1 MKSPSTVV
9 IALGGN
15 AILQS
20 AQKGTYAEQLGNIS
34 AACAAIVEI
43 VKAGHKVVLTHGNGP
58 QVGAVLIQNEEAA
71 TKVPAMPLDA
81 CGAETQGMLGY
92 MFQQELGNALR
103 AAGLNRQVVSIVTQT
118 EVSAYDLAFKNPTK
132 PVGPYYP
139 TEEAQLLMAEKG
151 WQMKEDK
158 ARGGWRRLVPSPS
171 PIAIVEKEIIKNLLA
186 IDAIVI
192 AAGGGGAPV
201 VQERGQYHGVEAVVD
216 KDLSGFRMAADIG
229 ADAFMILTDVER
241 VAINWGKPD
250 QVNLSE
256 VSYTEMRALQT
267 EGHFADGSMG
277 PKVEAC
283 LRFAQTGKGRAIIAA
298 HVKAVEALAG
308 TSGTQILPL

>member
-1 MKSPSTVV
+1 V
-9 IALGGN
+9 A
-15 AILQS
+15 
-20 AQKGTYAEQLGNIS
+20 
-34 AACAAIVEI
+34 
-43 VKAGHKVVLTHGNGP
+43 
-58 QVGAVLIQNEEAA
+58 
-71 TKVPAMPLDA
+71 
-81 CGAETQGMLGY
+81 
-92 MFQQELGNALR
+92 
-103 AAGLNRQVVSIVTQT
+103 IVTQT
-118 EVSAYDLAFKNPTK
+118 EVAANDPAFQNPTK

-139 TEEAQLLMAEKG
+139 AAEAQALMAEKG

-201 VQERGQYHGVEAVVD
+201 VQERGQYRGIEAVVD
-216 KDLSGFRMAADIG
+216 KDLSGFRMAAEIE

-256 VSYTEMRALQT
+256 VSYDEMRTLQA

-308 TSGTQILPL
+308 TTGTQILPRK